1 MASNNIDKL
10 YQILDAFEK
19 SGKNKREIK
28 KIRGLIEKNKIPEA
42 LEKIRKLNNAKEPG
56 IGCLPNQ
63 LPNTT
68 SVNKLGCLRVL

>member
-19 SGKNKREIK
+19 SGKDKREIK

-42 LEKIRKLNNAKEPG
+42 LEKIRELNNAKEERL
-56 IGCLPNQ
+56 CY
-63 LPNTT
+63 NT
-68 SVNKLGCLRVL
+68 KRKWIF